1 MRSHLSP
8 LDATLLEIEEAD
20 DFVHMQVGWAIV
32 LDPPPNGGRPSLE
45 QVRKQV
51 RERIDETSLL
61 RRRLSMPG
69 VGQLSLPVW
78 LPDPAF
84 DVGQL
89 VRPASLPEP
98 GGEAELMA
106 WLGDYFSQR
115 LDRDRPLWETTLLEG
130 LEGGRWALVCK
141 VHHCLVD
148 GISGMTLVAALLD
161 TEPEPDPEE
170 TAKKLAAMVTWFSEE
185 AKRGALMGLRGVV
198 GEAAG
203 GIDAAVHP
211 HKVMGILA
219 QSRAMAETLAHDEL
233 AAPPHTSLNEPI
245 GAGRRL
251 AAVEVPLAEMKRV
264 KQELGGTVED
274 VTLAL
279 TAAGLRRLFEHRGE
293 TVEQVRVLLPV
304 SLHQASEALVRGDS
318 VCSLFADLPVSEP
331 DPLLRYRK
339 VVAATEELKSDDD
352 AVGTAGG
359 IDLADL
365 APSLL
370 QSVVARLAFTPGLFN
385 VTLTNLSISPI
396 PLYSLTAPVQ
406 GVVPMVPISTG
417 YALAVTVVI
426 YNDGVYF
433 GLNADRDS
441 MPDLEVMQHGIED
454 ALAELQTVSPAI

>member
-8 LDATLLEIEEAD
+8 LDATLLEIEEND
-20 DFVHMQVGWAIV
+20 DCAHMQVGWAIV
-32 LDPPPNGGRPSLE
+32 LDPPPDGGRPSVERLRE
-45 QVRKQV
+45 QV
-51 RERIDETSLL
+51 RERIEETSLL

-89 VRPASLPEP
+89 IHRARLPGA
-98 GGEAELMA
+98 GGEAELMG

-148 GISGMTLVAALLD
+148 GISGVNLVAALLD
-161 TEPEPDPEE
+161 AEPEPDPEE

-185 AKRGALMGLRGVV
+185 EKRGALMSLRGVV
-198 GEAAG
+198 GEAIG

-211 HKVMGILA
+211 HKVLEILA
-219 QSRAMAETLAHDEL
+219 QSRSMAETLAHDEL

-251 AAVEVPLAEMKRV
+251 AAVEVPLEEMKRV
-264 KQELGGTVED
+264 KRELGGTVED

-293 TVEQVRVLLPV
+293 KVDRVRVLLPV
-304 SLHQASEALVRGDS
+304 SLPQAGEALVRGES
-318 VCSLFADLPVSEP
+318 VSSLFADLPVSEP
-331 DPLLRYRK
+331 DPLLRYQK
-339 VVAATEELKSDDD
+339 IVAATEGLKGDD
-352 AVGTAGG
+352 AAGG
-359 IDLADL
+359 AEGGVQLAGL

-396 PLYSLTAPVQ
+396 PLYSLTAPVH
-406 GVVPMVPISTG
+406 GIVPLVPICTG
-417 YALAVTVVI
+417 YALAVTAI
-426 YNDGVYF
+426 TYNEGIYF
-433 GLNADRDS
+433 GLNADRRS
-441 MPDLEVMQHGIED
+441 VPDLEVMRDGIED